1 MTERYGWEPR
11 QIKTQ
16 CQNDLYFFYGPPII
30 SAGGVQVQGSFSNR
44 QGHLQVTGGSGIT
57 FSCQVG
63 TKEQSCISLA
73 AQTCFSSLGLSLQPQ
88 PWSRQRRQSLAS
100 ADLKLGHP
108 AEKFRVEFVSSHIRD
123 LETCGCLQ
131 LSESSSGTAAAR
143 GENWQ
148 FQGVIHVNILDI
160 SFRLGLIIPDY
171 SNPVAQVRSVMC
183 VIFDP
188 RI

>member
-1 MTERYGWEPR
+1 M
-11 QIKTQ
+11 
-16 CQNDLYFFYGPPII
+16 
-30 SAGGVQVQGSFSNR
+30 
-44 QGHLQVTGGSGIT
+44 
-57 FSCQVG
+57 
-63 TKEQSCISLA
+63 
-73 AQTCFSSLGLSLQPQ
+73 
-88 PWSRQRRQSLAS
+88 AS

-131 LSESSSGTAAAR
+131 LSESSSGTAVVN

-171 SNPVAQVRSVMC
+171 SNPVAQVRGVMSV
-183 VIFDP
+183 IYDP